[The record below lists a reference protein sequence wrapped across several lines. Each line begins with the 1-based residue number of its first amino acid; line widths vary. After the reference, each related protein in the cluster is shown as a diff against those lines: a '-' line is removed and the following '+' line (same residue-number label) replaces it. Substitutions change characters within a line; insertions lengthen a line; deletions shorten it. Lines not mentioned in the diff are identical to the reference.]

1 MANKK
6 RGHAFHFK
14 SPFIRGRLTAIIVP
28 RFSRDLRADL
38 FKNEGMKSTFV
49 LILLGAVIGLSSG
62 YLLFGARKTPPP
74 APLSQDTAQDP
85 DETNSSES
93 KLTPEVLRKLQDL
106 SEKDIEDYLKLRDQ
120 RARYE
125 KAEDI
130 LTRLLQIMIT
140 DLGLRI
146 KHGQLEQLQDPASR
160 LPLVESPIAQVPTP
174 APMQTP
180 APTPAQALP
189 VKTAANAEWKR
200 QGALL
205 AEVRAESDVRDFL
218 KKVEIADLY
227 SELRQTTTLTQSQ
240 LDLLNGAY
248 AGEMTFDDGKQRPWG
263 VELRLNGRLR
273 NNQITGNHLL
283 TLAKDGKVF
292 SRSAGRGNITD
303 FTGFIGDPNALLVE
317 AGGDNGY
324 FQLYHF
330 EKLGYLS
337 GNYYQKV
344 GAGNFRKVGT
354 VVLSSR

>member
-1 MANKK
+1 
-6 RGHAFHFK
+6 
-14 SPFIRGRLTAIIVP
+14 
-28 RFSRDLRADL
+28 
-38 FKNEGMKSTFV
+38 MKSTLI

-62 YLLFGARKTPPP
+62 YLLFGARKSPPTP
-74 APLSQDTAQDP
+74 AVTA
-85 DETNSSES
+85 ETVDVSAEVHGEDS
-93 KLTPEVLRKLQDL
+93 KLTPEVMRKLQDL

-125 KAEDI
+125 KAENI
-130 LTRLLQIMIT
+130 LTQLLQILIA
-140 DLGLRI
+140 DLGVRV
-146 KHGQLEQLQDPASR
+146 KQGQLEQLQDPASR
-160 LPLVESPIAQVPTP
+160 LPLIESAIATQPTP
-174 APMQTP
+174 APAQTP
-180 APTPAQALP
+180 VPTPAQALP
-189 VKTAANAEWKR
+189 AKTAANAEWKR
-200 QGALL
+200 QGALV
-205 AEVRAESDVRDFL
+205 AEIRAENDVREFL
-218 KKVEIADLY
+218 KKVEISDLY
-227 SELRQTTTLTQSQ
+227 SELRQTTSLTQSQ
-240 LDLLNGAY
+240 LDVLNGAY
-248 AGEMTFDDGKQRPWG
+248 NGEMTFDDGKQRPWG

-303 FTGFIGDPNALLVE
+303 FTGFVGDPNALLVE

-354 VVLSSR
+354 VVLYSR